1 MNSTYF
7 KRLEENKVIV
17 VDLGQNSATHYNALT
32 EEVTSISHRDVL
44 NLPSKYN
51 GYLFISEDAHLGTPQ
66 RGKSLAQSFSEKDIL
81 KFLTL
86 CKENNNL
93 VYFFPQKL
101 TYRALLYSGMEK
113 SDKNDPIAVYKFLKN
128 HPETTLKNPPSS
140 FELSKARLEG
150 YRFLKDCNLKNNLTR
165 AGDGKGT
172 IYKGDPISSYV
183 FSHLNELEKLLS
195 EEAKFAFGLT
205 WKNAKGEFKPSKYD
219 GKRYGKKNGTWQS
232 DKIKMNQLCAIIS
245 PMKGVIAFDP
255 KTETYKFT
263 DGLDKR
269 EGTGEIPSWKF
280 SKKYVFRFS
289 PFHQNGGVA
298 RSNLVYHGLKNYAT
312 REAKKEGFNF
322 KRKVD
327 VLDTKTKKIKKAT
340 MSMGH
345 FTPQELA
352 SYKKHRSNYC
362 RYIKEAYNVF
372 RNLLLQKEEV

>member
-1 MNSTYF
+1 MT
-7 KRLEENKVIV
+7 KK
-17 VDLGQNSATHYNALT
+17 DLNQNTKFEQELINT
-32 EEVTSISHRDVL
+32 FEPD
-44 NLPSKYN
+44 
-51 GYLFISEDAHLGTPQ
+51 FI
-66 RGKSLAQSFSEKDIL
+66 FSEKPL
-81 KFLTL
+81 NRFNNTKN
-86 CKENNNL
+86 NNNL
-93 VYFFPQKL
+93 EILNKAEKL
-101 TYRALLYSGMEK
+101 SELK
-113 SDKNDPIAVYKFLKN
+113 SKINSIEN
-128 HPETTLKNPPSS
+128 
-140 FELSKARLEG
+140 
-150 YRFLKDCNLKNNLTR
+150 CNLKNNLTR
-165 AGDGKGT
+165 AGDGKGN